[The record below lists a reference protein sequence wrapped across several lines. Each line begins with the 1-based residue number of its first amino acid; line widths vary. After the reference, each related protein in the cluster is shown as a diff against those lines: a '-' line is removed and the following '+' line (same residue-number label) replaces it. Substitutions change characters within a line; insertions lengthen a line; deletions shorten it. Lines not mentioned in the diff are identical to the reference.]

1 MATDINKKPDQ
12 NVINLSSPNPVA
24 NKGTTYR
31 VTWGLTAHAR
41 DANNPARTTVVDVWW
56 DVHLRSSSDRTKT
69 RKLRAKQSYTGL
81 SASMSAELNVSAF
94 ASAEPR
100 ASWSSADFYP
110 QGDWLIERVVVYAH
124 ARNPKGE
131 QPWLPSSRT
140 LEPPRKPTVTDLAQ
154 GEGTGVVSFRAT
166 RAAGNAP
173 NHARDV
179 YATIAAY
186 DSRVGGGKSPV
197 AGSERSRES
206 GTDVTLSYDVADF
219 ASMDYSDWVRVDAAA
234 WDRGVSGNSDEVK
247 KSLYVSC
254 PAKPTVTGVRA
265 TSADSTGKV
274 AVLLKTNATAQHPTT
289 GMRLEC
295 ARDVDWESASD
306 VVGGYWEDAGVED
319 NGSCTALSVAVAEV
333 APAAGKTSWVR
344 VKAWNQHESVFYRY
358 SEPVRLSMLEN
369 PAPAADDPVAIVSTA
384 PGADGASL
392 DVTLAWDP
400 DGTDDSDA
408 TELAWATDPLAWR
421 SNQGPDSYAFSW
433 DDGPLEVGGSSYLHS
448 ARVHVAGLG
457 EGTTYHLRARRTMEG
472 GAGAVNGPWYPE
484 GTVTCAT
491 AKAPSSVA
499 LSAPATAPRGSSIAL
514 SWTFDSF
521 SPQTSWEV
529 VDGQGHVVARGDDA
543 VGSCV
548 LDASRVEALAAGAG
562 SIMLSVRVTTGGEAV
577 ESEAATVAI
586 ADPPHL
592 SVEASDVSAQP
603 LSVSLACDV
612 PARVAI
618 VATSQGCVGDS
629 PAGRSEQLA
638 GDAVWSWSG
647 APAWAEDGVG
657 GYEAVLTAPSALDL
671 RDGAAYTVEATATDP
686 VTGLTSEVTTA
697 TFLVAWL
704 RVAPEPEGIVVSP
717 SDSTDEDGIRTISAE
732 ISLPASQSLANGDS
746 YDVWRVTPDGA
757 YPLAYGVSPDSVVA
771 DLWAP
776 YGGSPAYRVAVR
788 TADGSVAWRDF
799 GYELRA
805 NMLRIDFGESYVE
818 LPFNLAVS
826 DGWSKDFEARRKL
839 DGSVDGYW
847 NEGSLRTA
855 GLTTKVV
862 KVRDAAQ
869 VALLRSLARHA
880 GSCMVRTPDGCCYE
894 ADVEVGEVSVSHDS
908 ALVGVTL
915 RATEVAP
922 TGAYEASVGDW
933 GDEGAD
939 AEPEDAGEVV

>member
-247 KSLYVSC
+247 KSLYVSW

-265 TSADSTGKV
+265 TSADSTGKL

-433 DDGPLEVGGSSYLHS
+433 DDGPLEVGGASYLHS
-448 ARVHVAGLG
+448 ARGGDDLPPPRTPHHGGRGGRCERAVVPGRHGDLRHRQGAVVRRPLRARHGTAWIVNRALVDLRLVLAADLVGGCRRAGPRG
-457 EGTTYHLRARRTMEG
+457 GQGRRRRRKLRARRFARG
-472 GAGAVNGPWYPE
+472 GARSRRGFHHALGASHHRRGGGGVRGRHRGHSGPS
-484 GTVTCAT
+484 
-491 AKAPSSVA
+491 PS
-499 LSAPATAPRGSSIAL
+499 LG
-514 SWTFDSF
+514 
-521 SPQTSWEV
+521 
-529 VDGQGHVVARGDDA
+529 
-543 VGSCV
+543 
-548 LDASRVEALAAGAG
+548 
-562 SIMLSVRVTTGGEAV
+562 GGERRFG
-577 ESEAATVAI
+577 AAA
-586 ADPPHL
+586 L
-592 SVEASDVSAQP
+592 G
-603 LSVSLACDV
+603 LACLRR
-612 PARVAI
+612 A
-618 VATSQGCVGDS
+618 C
-629 PAGRSEQLA
+629 AGGHRGHLA
-638 GDAVWSWSG
+638 G
-647 APAWAEDGVG
+647 
-657 GYEAVLTAPSALDL
+657 L
-671 RDGAAYTVEATATDP
+671 RGRLARRSLGAA
-686 VTGLTSEVTTA
+686 
-697 TFLVAWL
+697 
-704 RVAPEPEGIVVSP
+704 
-717 SDSTDEDGIRTISAE
+717 
-732 ISLPASQSLANGDS
+732 
-746 YDVWRVTPDGA
+746 
-757 YPLAYGVSPDSVVA
+757 
-771 DLWAP
+771 
-776 YGGSPAYRVAVR
+776 
-788 TADGSVAWRDF
+788 
-799 GYELRA
+799 
-805 NMLRIDFGESYVE
+805 
-818 LPFNLAVS
+818 
-826 DGWSKDFEARRKL
+826 RR
-839 DGSVDGYW
+839 
-847 NEGSLRTA
+847 
-855 GLTTKVV
+855 
-862 KVRDAAQ
+862 
-869 VALLRSLARHA
+869 
-880 GSCMVRTPDGCCYE
+880 
-894 ADVEVGEVSVSHDS
+894 
-908 ALVGVTL
+908 
-915 RATEVAP
+915 
-922 TGAYEASVGDW
+922 
-933 GDEGAD
+933 
-939 AEPEDAGEVV
+939 